1 MKWTEICIHTTHE
14 AVESVSYVLHEAGVN
29 GLIIEDPLDLKK
41 NQLGQFGEIYE
52 LDPNDYPEEGVRI
65 KAYLPVNSY
74 LKDSIDEIKQAIDN
88 LAEFH
93 DLGKNEITLTE
104 VHEEDW
110 ATAWKQYYKPIH
122 VTEKITIKPIWEE
135 YEQKKDDEIIIEM
148 DPGMA
153 FGTGTHPTTVLSIQA
168 IEKYLK
174 PSDVVIDVGSGSGV
188 LSIAAAKLGAGKVY
202 AFDLD
207 EVAVKSS
214 RTNVDVNKL
223 SDKITVNQNDLLQ
236 GIDLN
241 ADMIVSNIL
250 AEIIVKFIDDAW
262 KNLKRDGIFITSG
275 IIKQK
280 EETVLEGL
288 KNQGFEIVETAVL
301 EDWVSIIAKKR

>member
-280 EETVLEGL
+280 EATVLEGL
-288 KNQGFEIVETAVL
+288 KNQGFDIVETVEL
-301 EDWVSIIAKKR
+301 EDWISIITKKR

>member
-14 AVESVSYVLHEAGVN
+14 AIESVSYVLHEAGVN

-223 SDKITVNQNDLLQ
+223 SDKITVKQNDLLQ

-280 EETVLEGL
+280 EATVLEGL
-288 KNQGFEIVETAVL
+288 KNQGFDIVETVEL
-301 EDWVSIIAKKR
+301 EDWISIITKKR

>member
-275 IIKQK
+275 IIKHK
-280 EETVLEGL
+280 EATVLEGL
-288 KNQGFEIVETAVL
+288 KNQGFDIVETVEL
-301 EDWVSIIAKKR
+301 EDWISIITKKR